1 MELFFIRLF
10 RGSGTDAFA
19 GMASKSISSADTRI
33 ALVRPFLNQRKT
45 TLKRYAKEHKIAYR
59 EDASNASTDILRNR
73 VRHKLLPLL
82 IRDFQ
87 PALEKAVT
95 RTMELARADLE
106 FGRQSAREWLQ
117 ANKSGGPKAPAFKT
131 LAVALQRRIILEQ
144 LYELGITPNFELVES
159 LRLRPGTLLN
169 VPHFKPQLLL
179 QPSGILI
186 TRNAVP
192 IEFDS
197 HKAEVNVGKPG
208 KLKMFGGVSLEWKQV
223 RARPTARISQRPN
236 FERFDADRIGRRI
249 TLRHWQPGDRFQP
262 IGMPAPVKLQDLFMN
277 AKIPRAQRSGLV
289 LATTAWGEIFWVQGL
304 RIGESFKLTPATK
317 RELQWSWRE
326 LKPQTVV

>member
-1 MELFFIRLF
+1 
-10 RGSGTDAFA
+10 
-19 GMASKSISSADTRI
+19 
-33 ALVRPFLNQRKT
+33 LNQRRT
-45 TLKRYAKEHKIAYR
+45 TLESFAKEHKIAYR

-73 VRHKLLPLL
+73 VRHNLLPLL

-87 PALEKAVT
+87 PALHQTVT
-95 RTMELARADLE
+95 RTMELSRAEME

-117 ANKSGGPKAPAFKT
+117 GTKSNRSKARPFKT
-131 LAVALQRRIILEQ
+131 LAVALQRRILLEQ
-144 LYELGITPNFELVES
+144 LYALGVTPNFELVEN

-169 VPHFKPQLLL
+169 VPQFRPQLLL

-186 TRNAVP
+186 TRKAVP
-192 IEFDS
+192 TEFDS
-197 HKAEVNVGKPG
+197 HKAEVNLGKPG
-208 KLKMFGGVSLEWKQV
+208 KLKTFGGLSLEWKHV

-236 FERFDADRIGRRI
+236 FERFDAERIGRRV

-262 IGMPAPVKLQDLFMN
+262 IGMPAPVKLQDLFVN
-277 AKIPRAQRSGLV
+277 ARIPRTQRSGLV

-317 RELQWSWRE
+317 KELQWSWRE